1 MKNIIDEKQEK
12 ANAWFD
18 ELEKFAKEK
27 RMPARILDEIKECR
41 ERLSSSEIDWD
52 EINQMAGELLESIEE
67 KAYPEALQN
76 KQSKQEVSTQDVEE
90 QVKKMAQRCHA
101 ENITSIE
108 IMADRKNIL
117 LKKNYD
123 QLMEISYTKA
133 HLEEL
138 KNEDLLIQFFQ
149 NCKNAYEK
157 DVLEMIREMLQSVS
171 SNYNHMLNHM
181 KSMFESI
188 GGFKNGVG
196 NEKFYREYEERR
208 SGIDKKV
215 LGEAESSDMGGN
227 ELLSFGQKTGEM
239 IKGIVRKLVRK
250 RKILAWIPLVIL
262 LCIFVGSAIG
272 NQAQN
277 REVIESTNTESD
289 TDNSMLKEA
298 AIDVG
303 AKMIKSA
310 SSSAIMSVV
319 SAIIT
324 LILALVISLGALLI
338 FIILLM
344 IVIYWF
350 YLKILN
356 TWCNHQICTK
366 CGALLKTE
374 LIQYTQNNHLSS
386 KLDEVMENA
395 MNEYERQYMIVLNNI
410 FQGSS
415 YDSGQEQKDEKNRLT
430 VLHDAWDKIIYE

>member
-1 MKNIIDEKQEK
+1 
-12 ANAWFD
+12 
-18 ELEKFAKEK
+18 
-27 RMPARILDEIKECR
+27 
-41 ERLSSSEIDWD
+41 
-52 EINQMAGELLESIEE
+52 
-67 KAYPEALQN
+67 
-76 KQSKQEVSTQDVEE
+76 
-90 QVKKMAQRCHA
+90 
-101 ENITSIE
+101 
-108 IMADRKNIL
+108 
-117 LKKNYD
+117 
-123 QLMEISYTKA
+123 
-133 HLEEL
+133 
-138 KNEDLLIQFFQ
+138 
-149 NCKNAYEK
+149 
-157 DVLEMIREMLQSVS
+157 
-171 SNYNHMLNHM
+171 M

-277 REVIESTNTESD
+277 REVIESTSTESD

-303 AKMIKSA
+303 AEMIKSA

-415 YDSGQEQKDEKNRLT
+415 YDSGQKQKDEKNRLT